1 MKKMEINRR
10 LYSVVSPQEY
20 GEHQNLYNPKS
31 TAIEI
36 PGTGT
41 VLPIKNPN
49 TDIGPGIYYSSS
61 SDVLGDVVKP
71 TEEEQPEYS
80 ADKIIDFTNA
90 KDVGEIIQKNELL
103 RNIQED
109 LMVSGKENILCL
121 TTGPNDT
128 PEMRALKGA
137 INAKQID
144 KKLYED
150 RFAQFQNN
158 MRLLKGSSITLSKM
172 IEICTG
178 FDIACELTLKD
189 KDGAVNPMNTEI
201 SLDLTEGRPIKN

>member
-1 MKKMEINRR
+1 MEINRK

-20 GEHQNLYNPKS
+20 ADHQNLYNPKN

-36 PGTGT
+36 PGTDV
-41 VLPIKNPN
+41 VLPIRNPN
-49 TDIGPGIYYSSS
+49 TDTEPGVYYTSNPANMM
-61 SDVLGDVVKP
+61 LDVVKP
-71 TEEEQPEYS
+71 SEEEQAEYS
-80 ADKIIDFTNA
+80 ADKIIDFTNV
-90 KDVGEIIQKNELL
+90 KDVGEVIQRNELL

-128 PEMRALKGA
+128 PEMKALKGA

-172 IEICTG
+172 IEICNG
-178 FDIACELTLKD
+178 FDIACELTLRD

>member
-1 MKKMEINRR
+1 MNVFEI
-10 LYSVVSPQEY
+10 
-20 GEHQNLYNPKS
+20 
-31 TAIEI
+31 
-36 PGTGT
+36 
-41 VLPIKNPN
+41 VLVPAA
-49 TDIGPGIYYSSS
+49 
-61 SDVLGDVVKP
+61 
-71 TEEEQPEYS
+71 S
-80 ADKIIDFTNA
+80 ADPAARTEVVVFDELFHVGHHLGERSGVFVEFRHTQGLAEVEQVHMGIVEAGADEGALQVDLFAVLHIGGLIV
-90 KDVGEIIQKNELL
+90 KDVGEVIQRNELL

-128 PEMRALKGA
+128 PEMKALKGA

-172 IEICTG
+172 IEICNG
-178 FDIACELTLKD
+178 FDIACELTLRD